1 VRYILQCCFENE
13 LKARQEYLYLALNTY
28 FVVVDRN
35 NSLIELRSFP
45 YYDDNIVM
53 LYGHNYWVKR
63 FFVVYGNKIKNCLK
77 IVTSCDLIDNG
88 SLFVG
93 QKNLYYSK
101 SDDYGR
107 VYCYEGNAFGLS
119 FDVTTSELD
128 FLNSSKLPLMRRIQ
142 FAYRKVA

>member
-1 VRYILQCCFENE
+1 M
-13 LKARQEYLYLALNTY
+13 ALNTY

-63 FFVVYGNKIKNCLK
+63 FLGVYGNKIKNCLK
-77 IVTSCDLIDNG
+77 IVNSCDLIDNG

-101 SDDYGR
+101 SDNYGR

-128 FLNSSKLPLMRRIQ
+128 FLNSSKFLL
-142 FAYRKVA
+142 

>member
-1 VRYILQCCFENE
+1 MDIIIGLNVFWGYMAIR
-13 LKARQEYLYLALNTY
+13 LKI
-28 FVVVDRN
+28 D
-35 NSLIELRSFP
+35 
-45 YYDDNIVM
+45 
-53 LYGHNYWVKR
+53 
-63 FFVVYGNKIKNCLK
+63 LK
-77 IVTSCDLIDNG
+77 IVNSCDLIDNG

-101 SDDYGR
+101 SDNYGR

>member
-1 VRYILQCCFENE
+1 M
-13 LKARQEYLYLALNTY
+13 ALNTY

-63 FFVVYGNKIKNCLK
+63 FFGVYGNKIKNCLK
-77 IVTSCDLIDNG
+77 IVNSCDLIDNG

-93 QKNLYYSK
+93 QKIYIIVNQMITV
-101 SDDYGR
+101 G
-107 VYCYEGNAFGLS
+107 CI
-119 FDVTTSELD
+119 VTKVMHLD
-128 FLNSSKLPLMRRIQ
+128 CHLT
-142 FAYRKVA
+142 